1 MSKKRILIV
10 DDEVGAARL
19 LGANLEATGCYET
32 RVENWP
38 EDIVAVAREY
48 RPDVILMDIIM
59 PRMSGGDAIELL
71 QADPA
76 LRSIPVIFLTAAVQR
91 WQVEDHEGI
100 ICDHPCIAKP
110 ASTEEIIRCIEKQP
124 PANLPPQ
131 NPPSDRPSPSQPRSP

>member
-19 LGANLEATGCYET
+19 LGVNLEATGNYKT

-71 QADPA
+71 QADPV

-91 WQVEDHEGI
+91 WQVADHEGV
-100 ICDHPCIAKP
+100 ICDPPCLAKP
-110 ASTEEIIRCIEKQP
+110 ATTEEIIRCIEKQP